1 MEGDIE
7 AVEDIDES
15 KCKDVVHPEQ
25 QGGGGWLG
33 GHGHHGDG
41 AVQDGIARPVREV
54 ARRLLQEDEVA
65 PIFSN
70 ARHPLVGADAIEV
83 VEHLARK
90 VLVEDI
96 AKAAKDR

>member
-1 MEGDIE
+1 M
-7 AVEDIDES
+7 
-15 KCKDVVHPEQ
+15 HPEQ
-25 QGGGGWLG
+25 QGGGGGLG

-41 AVQDGIARPVREV
+41 AVQDGVACKVGQVILILILILACKVGQV

-83 VEHLARK
+83 VEHLARE
-90 VLVEDI
+90 VGRGRPE
-96 AKAAKDR
+96 R